1 MNGQLMK
8 KLTLILSLLFVSAAF
23 IHAQSVADMETKL
36 NKPSTPKSERL
47 TLSYQLAE
55 KLMESNATKAADYAH
70 RASLLASEL
79 KDNRREVGATFMSA
93 EATFKKRKNPEA
105 IARFERC
112 YSLAKSYGY
121 NDYALDALKKLSD
134 ISFKSGNY
142 REAYRWSQES
152 VTYLSGG
159 TATAKRTTSTSD
171 PYRNKI
177 ESQLQLAEA
186 DNRKLREELSRITG
200 KSQLLE
206 SNYKE
211 TEVKLKEVKQETET
225 ELDKKDKA
233 LDRVS
238 EQKERVDSLYKK
250 RDLDYKSLS
259 REQMESALT
268 LKTQEK
274 EIAEQKLKVSDAEL
288 GKKDSENLRNLFGLL
303 AAFVLALAVLLYF
316 RYRAKKKTA
325 NDLSAQNLLLDNER
339 KRSDALLLNILPPAI
354 ANELRNKNKVA
365 PRKHE
370 QATVM
375 FIDFKGFTT
384 ASERLTP
391 EMLVEEIDYC
401 FSNFDRIIG
410 QFRIEKIKTIGD
422 AYMCASGLSDMNAS
436 PSDMVKAGLE
446 IQDFLQHLKAE
457 RLSRNL
463 PYFEARVGIH
473 TGPVVAG
480 VVGTK
485 KFAYDIWGD
494 TVNIASRLEE
504 TCETGK
510 VNVSETA
517 YNLAKYEFDWEH
529 RGKIAAKNKGMIDMY
544 FVRAIKTY

>member
-1 MNGQLMK
+1 MK
-8 KLTLILSLLFVSAAF
+8 KLTLILSLLFVSAALL
-23 IHAQSVADMETKL
+23 HAQSVADMETKL

-93 EATFKKRKNPEA
+93 EATLKRRKSPEA

-112 YSLAKSYGY
+112 YTLAKSYGY
-121 NDYALDALKKLSD
+121 NDYAVDALKKLAD

-152 VTYLSGG
+152 ITYLSGG
-159 TATAKRTTSTSD
+159 TATTKRATSTSD

-177 ESQLQLAEA
+177 ESQLQLADA
-186 DNRKLREELSRITG
+186 DNRRLREELSRITG

-211 TEVKLKEVKQETET
+211 TEDKLKEVKQETET

-259 REQMESALT
+259 RDQVESALT
-268 LKTQEK
+268 LKTKEK

-303 AAFVLALAVLLYF
+303 SIFVLALAVLLYF

-325 NDLSAQNLLLDNER
+325 TELAAQNHLLDNER
-339 KRSDALLLNILPPAI
+339 KRSDTLLLNILPPAI

-365 PRKHE
+365 PRKHD

-375 FIDFKGFTT
+375 FIDFKGFTM
-384 ASERLTP
+384 ASERLSP

-410 QFRIEKIKTIGD
+410 QYRIEKIKTIGD

-463 PYFEARVGIH
+463 PYFEARIGIH

-494 TVNIASRLEE
+494 TVNIASRLEA
-504 TCETGK
+504 TCEPGK
-510 VNVSETA
+510 VNVSETS
-517 YNLAKYEFDWEH
+517 YLLAQYEFDWEH

-544 FVRAIKTY
+544 FVRAIRTY

>member
-1 MNGQLMK
+1 MK
-8 KLTLILSLLFVSAAF
+8 KLTLILSLLFVSIA
-23 IHAQSVADMETKL
+23 ILHAQSVADMETKL

-55 KLMESNATKAADYAH
+55 KLIESNATKAADYAH

-79 KDNRREVGATFMSA
+79 KDNRREVGATYMSA
-93 EATFKKRKNPEA
+93 EATFKRRKNPEA

-121 NDYALDALKKLSD
+121 NDYAMDALKKLSD

-159 TATAKRTTSTSD
+159 TATSKRTTSTSD

-177 ESQLQLAEA
+177 ESQLQAAEA

-211 TEVKLKEVKQETET
+211 TEDKLKEVKQETET

-259 REQMESALT
+259 REQVESALT
-268 LKTQEK
+268 LKTKEK

-288 GKKDSENLRNLFGLL
+288 DKKDSENLRNLFGLL

-339 KRSDALLLNILPPAI
+339 KRSDTLLLNILPPAI

-375 FIDFKGFTT
+375 FIDFKGFTM
-384 ASERLTP
+384 ASERLSP

-463 PYFEARVGIH
+463 PYFEARIGIH

-494 TVNIASRLEE
+494 TVNIASRLEA
-504 TCETGK
+504 TCEPGK
-510 VNVSETA
+510 VNVSETS
-517 YNLAKYEFDWEH
+517 YLLAKYEFDWEH

-544 FVRAIKTY
+544 FVKSIKTY

>member
-1 MNGQLMK
+1 MK
-8 KLTLILSLLFVSAAF
+8 KLILILTLLCLPFAVLL
-23 IHAQSVADMETKL
+23 AQSIADMETKL
-36 NKPSTPKSERL
+36 NKPATTKPERL
-47 TLSYQLAE
+47 NLSYQLAE
-55 KLMESNATKAADYAH
+55 KLMSSNATKAADYAH

-79 KDNRREVGATFMSA
+79 KDNRREVGATYMSA
-93 EATFKKRKNPEA
+93 EATYKKRKNPEA

-112 YSLAKSYGY
+112 YTLAKSYGY
-121 NDYALDALKKLSD
+121 NDYAMDALKQLSE

-152 VTYLSGG
+152 ITYLSGG
-159 TATAKRTTSTSD
+159 TATSKRASSVTND
-171 PYRNKI
+171 PYRNKL
-177 ESQLQLAEA
+177 ETQLQTADA
-186 DNRKLREELSRITG
+186 DNRRLREELSRVTG
-200 KSQLLE
+200 KTQLLE
-206 SNYKE
+206 TNYKE
-211 TEVKLKEVKQETET
+211 TEDKLKEVKQETES
-225 ELDKKDKA
+225 ELTKKDKA

-238 EQKERVDSLYKK
+238 EQKEIVDSLYKK
-250 RDLDYKSLS
+250 VNLDFKSLS
-259 REQMESALT
+259 REQVESALT
-268 LKTQEK
+268 LKTKEK
-274 EIAEQKLKVSDAEL
+274 EITEQKLRLSEAEV

-303 AAFVLALAVLLYF
+303 SIFVLALAILLYF
-316 RYRAKKKTA
+316 RYQAKKKTA

-339 KRSDALLLNILPPAI
+339 KRSDTLLLNILPPAI

-365 PRKHE
+365 PRKHD

-384 ASERLTP
+384 ASERLSP

-410 QFRIEKIKTIGD
+410 QYRIEKIKTIGD

-457 RLSRNL
+457 RMSRNL
-463 PYFEARVGIH
+463 PFFEARVGIH

-517 YNLAKYEFDWEH
+517 YNLAKYEFDWQH

-544 FVRAIKTY
+544 FVNSIKTY